1 MRLRCLHLLTAVVA
15 LAVVALAVVAL
26 ALTALPV
33 LAQQQPAP
41 AQAPSSRPASS
52 QRVDVALVLAADVSR
67 SITSDEFQLQRQ
79 GYAKAIANPDVVKAI
94 QAGANGAIALTF
106 VEWSDEAE
114 QQVVVDWQII
124 RDQDSA
130 QKFTDILLAAQRA
143 FYGRTSIS
151 AALDFAMARL
161 QASGVKAERQ
171 IIDVSGDGTNNAGRP
186 LPEARAAALEAG
198 VTINGLAI
206 INNGGGMYGSGF
218 SGHTQ
223 PPGGLPR
230 WYHDN
235 VTGGPGSF
243 LLTVEDFDSF
253 GEAMT
258 KKLLNEIAALPTPPS
273 AATRLALTSRSRTA
287 P

>member
-1 MRLRCLHLLTAVVA
+1 MRLARLGLLATLIAVVIGA
-15 LAVVALAVVAL
+15 APLK
-26 ALTALPV
+26 
-33 LAQQQPAP
+33 AQ
-41 AQAPSSRPASS
+41 

-79 GYAKAIANPDVVKAI
+79 GYAKAIGDPDVVHAI
-94 QAGANGAIALTF
+94 QAGIHGAIALTF
-106 VEWSDEAE
+106 VEWAGPEE
-114 QQVVVDWQII
+114 QQVVVDWQIVH
-124 RDQDSA
+124 DAASA
-130 QKFTDILLAAQRA
+130 KQFTETLLASPRA

-151 AALDFAMARL
+151 AALDFAMERL
-161 QASGVKAERQ
+161 KAAGVKAERQ
-171 IIDVSGDGTNNAGRP
+171 VIDVSGDGTNNAGRS
-186 LPEARAAALEAG
+186 LEDARAEALKTG

-206 INNGGGMYGSGF
+206 INTGSGMFGF

-223 PPGGLPR
+223 PPGGLPK

-243 LLTVEDFDSF
+243 LLTVEDFETF

-258 KKLLNEIAALPTPPS
+258 KKLLNEIAATRPPY
-273 AATRLALTSRSRTA
+273 RLALTFRSRTA

>member
-1 MRLRCLHLLTAVVA
+1 MRVTRLGMLVA
-15 LAVVALAVVAL
+15 LAVFALGAPPLWA
-26 ALTALPV
+26 
-33 LAQQQPAP
+33 QQPAAP
-41 AQAPSSRPASS
+41 ATPARPASAG

-67 SITSDEFQLQRQ
+67 SITNDEFQLQRQ

-94 QAGANGAIALTF
+94 QAGTNGAIALTF
-106 VEWSDEAE
+106 VEWSDEDQ

-124 RDQDSA
+124 RDPASA
-130 QKFTDILLAAQRA
+130 QKFTDTLLAAPRA
-143 FYGRTSIS
+143 YFGRTSIS

-161 QASGVKAERQ
+161 KISGVKAERQ
-171 IIDVSGDGTNNAGRP
+171 VIDVSGDGTNNAGRS
-186 LPEARAAALEAG
+186 LDDARAAALAAG

-206 INNGGGMYGSGF
+206 VNNGGGMFGY

-223 PPGGLPR
+223 PYGGLPR

-243 LLTVEDFDSF
+243 LLTVEDFESF

-258 KKLLNEIAALPTPPS
+258 KKLLNEIAAKP
-273 AATRLALTSRSRTA
+273 AATKLALTSPSRSA